1 MSCSLIGGEQ
11 PEVGNSL
18 LTYVSRW
25 RELNVEATD
34 VAGLPEPRGDVF
46 MLWFVFVTCGG
57 QLEVWATLQSES
69 IKSSV
74 VYIKP
79 RPL

>member
-18 LTYVSRW
+18 LAFASRW
-25 RELNVEATD
+25 RELNMEATD
-34 VAGLPEPRGDVF
+34 VTGLPEPRGDGF

-57 QLEVWATLQSES
+57 RLEVWATLPSES

-74 VYIKP
+74 AYVKP